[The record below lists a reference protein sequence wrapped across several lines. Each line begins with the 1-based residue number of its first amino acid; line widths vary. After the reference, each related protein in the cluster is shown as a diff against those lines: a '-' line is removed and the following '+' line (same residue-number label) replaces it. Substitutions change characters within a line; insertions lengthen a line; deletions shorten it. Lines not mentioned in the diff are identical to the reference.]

1 MNTENAK
8 QLISQFFHQNSKYL
22 QLYLSFLM
30 NETLLLTPLTV
41 FRVLILY
48 CCINEALESRI
59 VAVTRIRS
67 LYLQASF
74 NLPDLLHK
82 RLGRR
87 GQAFLTLQSPLFTLH
102 STMFQIK
109 YFNILLTEYIYV
121 ICMNLEITVI
131 IFMTGFY
138 NRKGVCLLC
147 GTSWFCK
154 YNSG

>member
-8 QLISQFFHQNSKYL
+8 RLSSQFFHQNCKYL
-22 QLYLSFLM
+22 LLYLSCFI

-48 CCINEALESRI
+48 CHTNETPESRM
-59 VAVTRIRS
+59 VAATRTRS
-67 LYLQASF
+67 LYFQAALK
-74 NLPDLLHK
+74 LPDLFQK
-82 RLGRR
+82 RARR
-87 GQAFLTLQSPLFTLH
+87 RSQSSLTLQSPMSILH

-109 YFNILLTEYIYV
+109 YFNILPTENIYV
-121 ICMNLEITVI
+121 ICMNLKETAI

-147 GTSWFCK
+147 GTS
-154 YNSG
+154 